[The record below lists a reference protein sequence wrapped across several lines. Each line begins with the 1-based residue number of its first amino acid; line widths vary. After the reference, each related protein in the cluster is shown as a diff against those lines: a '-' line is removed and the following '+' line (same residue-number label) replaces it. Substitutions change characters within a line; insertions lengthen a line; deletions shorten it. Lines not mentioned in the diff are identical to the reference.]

1 MNMAS
6 YLTFDQTR
14 ELIDAAIGSDLIF
27 ARRQLLLRDIR
38 RSFAAALPMDPS
50 PLDQFKLDLTKLNSV
65 ERLEDGTVPLV
76 LYLRNAAD
84 QIRDLPE
91 AKVFLKYQNGIQN
104 RTAGLRN
111 LAPLTTLPATVIQKQ
126 AIINRDDTLDKA
138 FLEGCLRSAES
149 VVKLMT
155 PRFDNRQQKFIG
167 GMPWIFNGT
176 GWLLTDELVITNHHV
191 INSRN
196 DDEGNAP
203 TDDFAAQANQTVA
216 LFDFDTDTSDPRKEK
231 MDLVM
236 ANEALDYCILRL
248 KSKSTRTPL
257 PVCNQLVEIDTTTYL
272 PVNILQH
279 PYGRPKRFA
288 LRNNLAVDAD
298 KELLRYYT
306 DTDYGSSGAPVLDDH
321 WRVVALHRGAMLR
334 DGKFQGRDTAFVNVG
349 TQIVR
354 ILEDIK
360 NADPK
365 LYGELKI

>member
-1 MNMAS
+1 MNMACF
-6 YLTFDQTR
+6 LTFQQTQ
-14 ELIDAAIGSDLIF
+14 ELTDAAIGSDLIY
-27 ARRQLLLRDIR
+27 ARRSLLLRDIR
-38 RSFAAALPMDPS
+38 KSFAATLFTDPS
-50 PLDQFKLDLTKLNSV
+50 PLEQFKLDLTRLNCV

-76 LYLRNAAD
+76 FYLRNAAD

-91 AKVFLKYQNGIQN
+91 AKVFLKYQNAIQN

-126 AIINRDDTLDKA
+126 AIIHRDDTLDKA
-138 FLEGCLRSAES
+138 FLEGCLRTAGS
-149 VVKLMT
+149 VVKLMA
-155 PRFDNRQQKFIG
+155 PRFENKQQKFVG
-167 GMPWIFNGT
+167 GIPWIFNGT
-176 GWLLTDELVITNHHV
+176 GWLLTDELIVTNHHV

-196 DDEGNAP
+196 DDEGIALP
-203 TDDFAAQANQTVA
+203 DDFASQANQTIA
-216 LFDFDTDTSDPRKEK
+216 LFDFDTDTSDPPKAK
-231 MDLVM
+231 LDLVM

-257 PVCNQLVEIDTTTYL
+257 PVRNQLVEIDATTYL
-272 PVNILQH
+272 PVNIVQH
-279 PYGRPKRFA
+279 PYGRAKRFA

-298 KELLRYYT
+298 QELLRYYT

-334 DGKFQGRDTAFVNVG
+334 DAKFQGRDTAFVNVG

-360 NADPK
+360 SADPK
-365 LYGELKI
+365 LYAELKI